1 MTTGGGRHFESGR
14 FGPVARQLL
23 GVMARLCGWR
33 PDEFWRATPEDA
45 AAVLAG
51 WLEPPAGPAAD
62 GGCDAGQLAAMMER
76 FPDG

>member
-1 MTTGGGRHFESGR
+1 MTTGGRTESETGR
-14 FGPVARQLL
+14 FGPAARKLL

-33 PDEFWRATPEDA
+33 PDEFWRATPEDT

-51 WLEPPAGPAAD
+51 WMEPMGRIEAG